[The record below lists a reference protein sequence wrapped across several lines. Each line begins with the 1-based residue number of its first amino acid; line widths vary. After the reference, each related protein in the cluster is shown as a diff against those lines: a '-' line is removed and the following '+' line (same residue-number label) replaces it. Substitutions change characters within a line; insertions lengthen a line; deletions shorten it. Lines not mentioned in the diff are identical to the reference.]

1 MSLLRPVLAVLAG
14 LSAALIAAVTLRG
27 PRHAGLDAAVT
38 RTLEASGVEHGVTA
52 VLLNFRSL
60 DTLLEVAVL
69 LVAVV
74 AAAALPA
81 TGERRE
87 RQPVEN
93 PMVDWLVPR
102 LVIFAVLMAA
112 YLFWAGSTRSGG
124 AFQGGTVL
132 AAAGILLLLASRWR
146 QPPGRLLWRA
156 LLSLGLIA
164 FLGFGLIAALF
175 GGGVL
180 VYPPAMAGA
189 LILAIELALTLS
201 IGACLFALVSG
212 ARGAGDE

>member
-1 MSLLRPVLAVLAG
+1 MSLLRLVLGVLAG
-14 LSAALIAAVTLRG
+14 LSALLIAAVALRG
-27 PRHAGLDAAVT
+27 PQHAGLDATVT
-38 RTLEASGVEHGVTA
+38 DALDVSGVEHGVTA

-69 LVAVV
+69 LVAVL

-87 RQPVEN
+87 RRPVEN

-102 LVIFAVLMAA
+102 LVIFSVLMAA

-132 AAAGILLLLASRWR
+132 AAAGILLLLAARWR

-156 LLSLGLIA
+156 LLSLGLLA
-164 FLGFGLIAALF
+164 FLSFGQIAGLF
-175 GGGVL
+175 GGGIL
-180 VYPPAMAGA
+180 VYPPATAGA

-201 IGACLFALVSG
+201 IGTCLFALVSG